1 MSDTGNTKLD
11 ELARTLGI
19 DPSVLMYVASQ
30 NAASNFSTLPIGVS
44 GATAGNVFNPET
56 MLLTGAFNPAQF
68 TAAIDSKYN
77 QMLMDY
83 QSKVNRAIQRPY
95 EATLGS
101 IGLDETFYSPSS
113 EIGELMQDA
122 VNSIAMGEQT
132 AAGALDRINSV
143 IDTLPPEVAANIDR
157 ISNDLTQ
164 FEEKDLP
171 RYRDAVKKY
180 EYDAAQAMANLGI
193 SEPTRQDAKL
203 EFYSDLGMPQLALLP
218 DPTEQ
223 YQIDPFIF
231 AKPEEAERRRKAI
244 AKSEETIAGETAKF
258 SKELAAEQG
267 IFGQI
272 RRIQDVGR
280 RAHSNA
286 EKAKQDWL
294 SKNAPKDTRNFFQRG
309 LDDLAGGAFT
319 FGPFGGKP
327 FGGGPSKSSI
337 DKANAKAQEIY
348 DRVYSREMSKAKP
361 YVTQGGKKIADLSPA
376 ARAARDEKL
385 KNEMYLRIV
394 AGITKPKAAAAQAA
408 LANAGITPWQQ
419 AMNQMLLNA
428 QAMSTKLK

>member
-1 MSDTGNTKLD
+1 MSETGTSQADL
-11 ELARTLGI
+11 LAQLLGV
-19 DPSVLMYVASQ
+19 DRRVLNAVASQ
-30 NAASNFSTLPIGVS
+30 NAMANFNTLPIGVS

-83 QSKVNRAIQRPY
+83 QSKVDRAIQRPY

-101 IGLDETFYSPSS
+101 IGLDETFYNPSS

-132 AAGALDRINSV
+132 AAGALERINSI

-157 ISNDLTQ
+157 ISKDLTQ

-244 AKSEETIAGETAKF
+244 AKSEETIASETAKF

-267 IFGQI
+267 IFGQM

-280 RAHSNA
+280 RALSKA
-286 EKAKQDWL
+286 EQAKQDYL
-294 SKNAPKDTRNFFQRG
+294 AKNMTKDNRDLISRG
-309 LDDLAGGAFT
+309 LDFAGGSPII
-319 FGPFGGKP
+319 GGLFGGNQRQKEVN
-327 FGGGPSKSSI
+327 KI
-337 DKANAKAQEIY
+337 NQAAQAEF
-348 DRVYSREMSKAKP
+348 DRVYSKEMSKNLAKP

-394 AGITKPKAAAAQAA
+394 EGITKPKAAAAQAA
-408 LANAGITPWQQ
+408 LTKAGITPWQQ
-419 AMNQMLLNA
+419 AMDQMLRNA

>member
-1 MSDTGNTKLD
+1 MSETGNIQPD
-11 ELARTLGI
+11 VLARALGI
-19 DPSVLMYVASQ
+19 DPSVLSIVAAQ

-83 QSKVNRAIQRPY
+83 QSKVDRVMQRPY

-101 IGLDETFYSPSS
+101 IGLDETFYNPSS

-122 VNSIAMGEQT
+122 VNSIAVGDQT
-132 AAGALDRINSV
+132 AAGALDRINSI

-180 EYDAAQAMANLGI
+180 EYDTAQAMANLGI
-193 SEPTRQDAKL
+193 TKPTRQDAKL
-203 EFYSDLGMPQLALLP
+203 SFYSDLGMPQLALLP
-218 DPTEQ
+218 DPTDQ
-223 YQIDPFIF
+223 YDLPI
-231 AKPEEAERRRKAI
+231 EEFTNKATMERLRGQSTKAMDVLGRV
-244 AKSEETIAGETAKF
+244 A
-258 SKELAAEQG
+258 
-267 IFGQI
+267 
-272 RRIQDVGR
+272 DVGVSPMTQR
-280 RAHSNA
+280 WQGRANMDIARSAA

-294 SKNAPKDTRNFFQRG
+294 SKNLPKDDRDFISKG
-309 LDDLAGGAFT
+309 LDFAGGSPII
-319 FGPFGGKP
+319 GGLFGGNRRQKEVNQ
-327 FGGGPSKSSI
+327 
-337 DKANAKAQEIY
+337 ANAKAQEIY
-348 DRVYSREMSKAKP
+348 NRTYQNKLNELQSNMPTASG
-361 YVTQGGKKIADLSPA
+361 YGKETE
-376 ARAARDEKL
+376 RAARTERFVQKAIAREL
-385 KNEMYLRIV
+385 EL
-394 AGITKPKAAAAQAA
+394 AKPKQQQAQAA
-408 LANAGITPWQQ
+408 LLSAGITPWQQ
-419 AMNQMLLNA
+419 AMDQLLRNA